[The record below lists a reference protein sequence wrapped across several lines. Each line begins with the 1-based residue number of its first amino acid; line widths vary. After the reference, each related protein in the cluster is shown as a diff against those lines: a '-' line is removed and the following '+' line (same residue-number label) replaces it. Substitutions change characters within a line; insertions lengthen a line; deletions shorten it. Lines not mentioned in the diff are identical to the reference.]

1 MIKFKCVAN
10 LTHGESRFSIGEVYP
25 KEELK
30 DIEEMFLDAH
40 FVEVEVEA
48 EEEAQADG
56 EGEKDLSSLTV
67 AEIKEALTA
76 LEVEIPE
83 GLKKAELLELLK
95 EAQADGE

>member
-10 LTHGESRFSIGEVYP
+10 LTHGENRFSIGETYS
-25 KEELK
+25 KEDLK
-30 DIEEMFLDAH
+30 KVEEIFLNAH
-40 FVEVEVEA
+40 FIEVEV

-56 EGEKDLSSLTV
+56 EGEEKDLSSLKV
-67 AEIKEALTA
+67 DEIKEALTA
-76 LEVEIPE
+76 LGVEIPE

>member
-10 LTHGESRFSIGEVYP
+10 LTHGENRFSIGETYS
-25 KEELK
+25 KEDLK
-30 DIEEMFLDAH
+30 KVEEMFLNAH
-40 FVEVEVEA
+40 FVEVEVE
-48 EEEAQADG
+48 EAQADG
-56 EGEKDLSSLTV
+56 EGDKDLSSLTV

-76 LEVEIPE
+76 LGVEIPE